1 MSTCRDVMRWFLTT
15 LSAAEIV
22 IPELI
27 SKNDNVC
34 FLGGGGDYNF
44 SGGGG
49 QDCHFLGLLGRLLA
63 SMQFGSGLL
72 VPCASSILIR

>member
-1 MSTCRDVMRWFLTT
+1 MVSDHIIRGRNSDPRAHLKERQITFVFWG
-15 LSAAEIV
+15 V
-22 IPELI
+22 
-27 SKNDNVC
+27 
-34 FLGGGGDYNF
+34 GGGDYFF

-72 VPCASSILIR
+72 VPCASSIFIR